1 MKNQAPFLEVSSFVM
16 EEVSQEILE
25 TSAPP
30 SSPFLSI
37 YESEEAGGVIDS
49 ETEEHVQFLN
59 ELYDEEFDEALYGLA
74 SEAAALYEARF
85 MHEHGDP
92 RIVGY
97 EAERLLDQHF
107 APLVAEAET
116 MLGTLATVFSQRDIN
131 SLAEYEIGGV
141 IDRYKPSIEL
151 TPSFEDFLGK
161 LKKAFKKV
169 AGKAVDLAKKGISVA
184 AKLGL
189 GPILNKL
196 KALIKPLVK
205 RVIQTSIGKLPA
217 QLQPIARK
225 LTERLPFLKEFEEGN
240 YPVSENAELS
250 EISQIQYEFDQH
262 VANVLFAHTEVEQ
275 DLEVSQ
281 VLTEQQVPDIYP
293 MAELD
298 SARNRFVENLQ
309 HLKEGED
316 PTPHVDN
323 FIPAILPALRVGIRL
338 AGRKRVVDFLAR
350 FLGKL
355 IQKFVGPQYAPALS
369 QAIVDAGLRLI
380 QLEATSQDESHAASS
395 AVAATVEETVRR
407 VASLPDYVLD
417 NQELLEGFSLEAFEQ
432 AAAANLPQVLPE
444 ETYRKRPDLGEAR
457 NLRGAWIMMPL
468 GQWKRYKKFSR
479 KIPTKLTPHKVS
491 AIETFEGIP
500 LEEFLEEKLGVAPGE
515 EVEGI
520 VHLYESIPGTHLT
533 DISRLEENG
542 RPALCD

>member
-1 MKNQAPFLEVSSFVM
+1 M
-16 EEVSQEILE
+16 
-25 TSAPP
+25 
-30 SSPFLSI
+30 
-37 YESEEAGGVIDS
+37 
-49 ETEEHVQFLN
+49 
-59 ELYDEEFDEALYGLA
+59 
-74 SEAAALYEARF
+74 
-85 MHEHGDP
+85 
-92 RIVGY
+92 
-97 EAERLLDQHF
+97 
-107 APLVAEAET
+107 
-116 MLGTLATVFSQRDIN
+116 
-131 SLAEYEIGGV
+131 
-141 IDRYKPSIEL
+141 
-151 TPSFEDFLGK
+151 
-161 LKKAFKKV
+161 
-169 AGKAVDLAKKGISVA
+169 
-184 AKLGL
+184 
-189 GPILNKL
+189 
-196 KALIKPLVK
+196 
-205 RVIQTSIGKLPA
+205 
-217 QLQPIARK
+217 
-225 LTERLPFLKEFEEGN
+225 KEFEEGN

-407 VASLPDYVLD
+407 VASLLDYVLD

-432 AAAANLPQVLPE
+432 AASANLP
-444 ETYRKRPDLGEAR
+444 
-457 NLRGAWIMMPL
+457 
-468 GQWKRYKKFSR
+468 
-479 KIPTKLTPHKVS
+479 
-491 AIETFEGIP
+491 
-500 LEEFLEEKLGVAPGE
+500 
-515 EVEGI
+515 
-520 VHLYESIPGTHLT
+520 
-533 DISRLEENG
+533 
-542 RPALCD
+542 